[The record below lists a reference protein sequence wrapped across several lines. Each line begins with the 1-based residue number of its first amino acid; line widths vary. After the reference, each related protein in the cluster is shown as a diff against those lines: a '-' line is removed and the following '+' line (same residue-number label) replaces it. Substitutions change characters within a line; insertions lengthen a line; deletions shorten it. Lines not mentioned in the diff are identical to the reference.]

1 MVVQEA
7 GYAACFMCSEIS
19 SVHNFWQY
27 LHRTCA
33 GLDVHKKSVVACV
46 RTQRAREVSN
56 DVRTF
61 GTTTDEL
68 IELFDWL
75 ASFDVEEGVM
85 ESTGV
90 YWRPIWKVLS
100 GGFTLHLANAKEV
113 KNVPGRKSDVKD
125 AQWLAELMA
134 HGMLRSSFVPDQE
147 QQELRELTRTARQLA
162 RERARHKQRIQKH
175 LEACNIKL
183 ANVITNVLGKSG
195 RKIIEAIIAGKII
208 DPIELADL
216 SEGSIYK
223 RKWLALAK
231 SLRGTIRPH
240 DRFMLASELRMHDAM
255 QAELDLIRARIDEV
269 LPTPFVEA
277 VGWLSEIPGL
287 SPALALEVLAQT
299 GVDMSRFP
307 TADHLV
313 SWACLCPR
321 SDSTAGK
328 PRSTRTRKG
337 SQWLKPILI
346 QVAWSAVNKKDSRLR
361 AYFQRLRARRGPHKA
376 IVATAA
382 KILRVIYA
390 LLRDGVVYEEKVAAE
405 KLLEQ
410 QRRQRRR
417 LTNLRRAAK
426 KLGYDV
432 VPIPEP
438 A

>member
-1 MVVQEA
+1 MDT
-7 GYAACFMCSEIS
+7 
-19 SVHNFWQY
+19 
-27 LHRTCA
+27 LHHKCA
-33 GLDVHKKSVVACV
+33 GLDVHKKNVVACV
-46 RTQRAREVSN
+46 RTQRGRKV
-56 DVRTF
+56 DTDIRTF

-75 ASFDVEEGVM
+75 ASFDVEEVVM

-90 YWRPIWKVLS
+90 YWRPLWKVLAC
-100 GGFTLHLANAKEV
+100 GFELHLANAKEV

-134 HGMLRSSFVPDQE
+134 HGMLRPSFVPDQD
-147 QQELRELTRTARQLA
+147 QQELRELTRTARKLA

-183 ANVITNVLGKSG
+183 ANVITNILGKSG
-195 RKIIEAIIAGKII
+195 RKIIEAIIEGKII

-216 SEGSIYK
+216 SEGSIY
-223 RKWLALAK
+223 RNKWLALAK

-240 DRFMLASELRMHDAM
+240 DRFMLASELRMYDAM

-269 LPTPFVEA
+269 LPVPFAEA
-277 VGWLSEIPGL
+277 VGWLTAIPGF
-287 SPALALEVLAQT
+287 SPPLVIEVLAQT

-328 PRSTRTRKG
+328 PRSTRTRQG

-361 AYFQRLRARRGPHKA
+361 AYFQRLKAKCGPQKA

-382 KILRVIYA
+382 KILRIIYA
-390 LLRDGVVYEEKVAAE
+390 LLRDGVVYEEKVAEE

-410 QRRQRRR
+410 EKRQRRR
-417 LTNLRRAAK
+417 LANLKRTAK
-426 KLGYDV
+426 KLGYEV
-432 VPIPEP
+432 VPIPD
-438 A
+438 AA

>member
-1 MVVQEA
+1 MDT
-7 GYAACFMCSEIS
+7 
-19 SVHNFWQY
+19 

-75 ASFDVEEGVM
+75 ASFDVEEVVM

-410 QRRQRRR
+410 QRRHRRR